1 MSRSFRFRLI
11 FSLLLLAPVALIAAD
26 VILKPNEKTK
36 VANNTAVTKA
46 GAKIDFAKQIEP
58 LLRSRC
64 YSCHGDE
71 IEGGLKL
78 DSKKGLLA
86 GGDSGK
92 VFVAGQS
99 GKSSLYLRSAH
110 LGDDEA
116 MPPEGEGKPLNNK
129 EVALI
134 KRWIDEG
141 AVVADFSST
150 ESTTNHWAFQPIKT
164 DIALPTVK
172 NQKWVRNGIDAFI
185 LRKLEQE
192 NITPSP
198 EADRDTLIRRVYI
211 DLIGL
216 PPTQQECTRWKTNSE
231 ENWYEQMVDHLL
243 ASPHYG
249 ERWGRRWLDVARYA
263 DSDGYEKDKPR
274 PFAWR
279 WREWVITAL
288 NNDMPFDQFT
298 KEQIAGDLFPN
309 ATIEQK
315 VATGF
320 HRNTLVNRE
329 GGTDPEEDR
338 VKRTIDRT
346 NTMGAVWLGL
356 TVGCCQCHSHKYDP
370 LSQKEYYSFYS
381 FFNNVVEP
389 DIGAPLPA
397 DLIAYQTA
405 KETFDKTYREK
416 YLKEIDE
423 YKKNKMMAALD
434 KWEATKPDT
443 TPVWKVIKPEI
454 VKANKGAKLTVLEDG
469 SILASGKNAG
479 REQEYHLMFRSTITG
494 ITGFRVE
501 VLPDASL
508 PNNGPGRAPDG
519 NFILSRFIVKAVP
532 IDLSK
537 PVSQIELIKPKANHT
552 QKGTTV
558 AKVLDG
564 FIYYGWGIAPHTGK
578 RHVLTVETKKT
589 LGDKAG
595 LQYAIQLTSGTHLA
609 QYQTLGRF
617 RVSYTTT
624 KAPHPFNG
632 MDKKLAAI
640 IATPKAKRTA
650 QQQAALFNHFASID
664 PEYIKLNKA
673 ATDHLKKAPA
683 NPWQTKKAQTISEKR
698 GARRKTHVL
707 IRGSFLT
714 PGKEVQRG
722 SFSSL
727 NPLKPRG
734 KELDRIDLANWLT
747 SQNNPLTAR
756 VTVNRIW
763 KHHFG
768 RGIVAS
774 INDFGT
780 QGDQPSHPELLD
792 WLASQFRTDLNWS
805 LKKLHKL
812 IVTSA
817 TYRQS
822 AKARPE
828 LLERDSYNSWLA
840 RQNRLRVEAEIVR
853 DIALS
858 TSGLLVPTIGGP
870 SVRPPRPAGLD
881 KLGYANSVKW
891 ATSKGDAIYRRGLYT
906 FFQRTVPYPMLMT
919 FDAPD
924 SNTSCVQRNT
934 SNTPLQSLTLWND
947 LVFIEC
953 AQMLG
958 QRIVKETP
966 VGRSQQQTIRARIQ
980 HAFQLCFSRQPTEKE
995 ISIIQK
1001 LYQSQLA
1008 ICEKDAKI
1016 TNEIIGKKEL
1026 PENVKP
1032 AELATWIIIGRTL
1045 INLDEFITRG

>member
-1 MSRSFRFRLI
+1 M
-11 FSLLLLAPVALIAAD
+11 
-26 VILKPNEKTK
+26 
-36 VANNTAVTKA
+36 
-46 GAKIDFAKQIEP
+46 
-58 LLRSRC
+58 
-64 YSCHGDE
+64 
-71 IEGGLKL
+71 
-78 DSKKGLLA
+78 A

-92 VFVAGQS
+92 IFVAGKS
-99 GKSSLYLRSAH
+99 DLSSLYLRAAH
-110 LGDDEA
+110 LGDDEP
-116 MPPEGEGKPLNNK
+116 MPPEGEGKPLDK
-129 EVALI
+129 QQVALI

-141 AVVADFSST
+141 AIIPEFSSSEAKT
-150 ESTTNHWAFQPIKT
+150 DHWAFQPIQT
-164 DIALPTVK
+164 NVALPNVNNK
-172 NQKWVRNGIDAFI
+172 KWVRNGIDNFI
-185 LRKLEQE
+185 LQKLEQE
-192 NITPSP
+192 NITPSA
-198 EADRDTLIRRVYI
+198 EADRDTLIRRAYI

-216 PPTQQECTRWKTNSE
+216 PPTPKEWQRWKTNSE
-231 ENWYEQMVDHLL
+231 ANWYEQMIDTLL

-263 DSDGYEKDKPR
+263 DSDGYEKDNVR
-274 PFAWR
+274 PHAWR
-279 WREWVITAL
+279 WREWVITAF

-298 KEQIAGDLFPN
+298 KEQIAGDLLPN
-309 ATIEQK
+309 ATLEQK

-346 NTMGAVWLGL
+346 NTMGGVWLGL

-370 LSQKEYYSFYS
+370 LSQKEYYSLYS

-389 DIGAPLPA
+389 DIGAPLPV
-397 DLIAYQTA
+397 DLTTYKKTKSA
-405 KETFDKTYREK
+405 FDKIHQEK
-416 YLKEIDE
+416 HLTAITQ
-423 YKKNKMMAALD
+423 YKKTKMPAALD

-443 TPVWKVIKPEI
+443 KPVWTVIKPETLR
-454 VKANKGAKLTVLEDG
+454 ANKGGILTTLKDHSV
-469 SILASGKNAG
+469 LASGNNGG
-479 REQEYHLMFRSTITG
+479 REQEYYITFRSKVTG
-494 ITGFRVE
+494 ITGFRIE
-501 VLPDASL
+501 LLPDASL

-519 NFILSRFIVKAVP
+519 NVVLSQFIVRTVP

-537 PVSQIELIKPKANHT
+537 PVANIKLDKAKASHVQT
-552 QKGTTV
+552 KTEA

-564 FIYYGWGIAPHTGK
+564 YIYNGWGIAPQMGK
-578 RHVLTVETKKT
+578 RHVLTVETKKP
-589 LGDKAG
+589 LGDKSG
-595 LQYAIQLTSGTHLA
+595 LQYSIQLTSGTHVA

-617 RVSYTTT
+617 RLSYTTA
-624 KAPHPFNG
+624 KAPLPFNG
-632 MDKKLAAI
+632 MDKNLADILAI
-640 IATPKAKRTA
+640 PKANRNGL
-650 QQQAALFNHFASID
+650 QQAALSNHFASID
-664 PEYIKLNKA
+664 AAYLKLNKA
-673 ATDHLKKAPA
+673 ATEHLKKAPA
-683 NPWQTKKAQTISEKR
+683 NPWVAKKAQTISEK
-698 GARRKTHVL
+698 GGKRRKTHVL
-707 IRGSFLT
+707 IRGDFLQ

-722 SFSSL
+722 SFSIL
-727 NPLKPRG
+727 NKLTPRD
-734 KELDRIDLANWLT
+734 KQLDRVDLANWLT
-747 SQNNPLTAR
+747 SPENPLTTR
-756 VTVNRIW
+756 VTVNRMW

-768 RGIVAS
+768 RGIVSS

-780 QGDQPSHPELLD
+780 QGEKPSHPKLLD

-805 LKKLHKL
+805 LKKLHRL

-817 TYRQS
+817 TYKQS
-822 AKARPE
+822 AVARPE

-853 DIALS
+853 DVALS

-924 SNTSCVQRNT
+924 SNTSCVQRNS

-953 AQMLG
+953 AQTLG
-958 QRIVKETP
+958 QRIMKEAP
-966 VGRSQQQTIRARIQ
+966 VGRSQQQTIRSRVQ
-980 HAFQLCFSRQPTEKE
+980 HGFQLCFSRQPTEKE
-995 ISIIQK
+995 ISIIEK
-1001 LYQSQLA
+1001 LYHSQLA
-1008 ICEKDAKI
+1008 ICEKDTKATK
-1016 TNEIIGKKEL
+1016 EIVGKKEL
-1026 PENVKP
+1026 PKNMKP